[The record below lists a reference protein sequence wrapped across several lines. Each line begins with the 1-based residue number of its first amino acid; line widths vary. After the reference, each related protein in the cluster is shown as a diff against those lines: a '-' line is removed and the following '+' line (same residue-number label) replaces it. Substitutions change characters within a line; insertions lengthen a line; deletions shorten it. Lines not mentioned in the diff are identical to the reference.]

1 MSIILYNHY
10 IPRYLGSKFM
20 IVIIFQSPKCNSNSI
35 QKNLRSDH
43 PILKKLKRGQE
54 VTKAQRI
61 HEADPSELIPLFTW
75 FKTDKINP
83 FPFVV
88 PS

>member
-1 MSIILYNHY
+1 
-10 IPRYLGSKFM
+10 M
-20 IVIIFQSPKCNSNSI
+20 ISI

-83 FPFVV
+83 FPLAKAEGLLICELN
-88 PS
+88 SNLRGILCI